1 MKGDRDLFNNNGLWK
16 GAARTSRREDYRR
29 SADDRRG
36 RSLVLCGAAL
46 PLLLLFYVVFL
57 LSVASP
63 PSSGEQLRLDQF
75 LTAVAKG
82 HVEGATILAG
92 ADRIV
97 GTADTGPYWVDF
109 PGGHES
115 LFASLMGALEQARV
129 PTTMQREPL
138 QSLVAP
144 ANVILPLLILG
155 DAFVI
160 VSVLLRK
167 RGALG
172 DFGQAGARRV
182 AAGEGT
188 VTFAQL
194 AGVDEAVEELSEIR
208 DYLANPKRF
217 AAMGAA
223 VPKGILLSG
232 PPGCGKTR
240 LARAVAGES
249 NAAFFSISGSDFV
262 EMYVGVGAARIRDLF
277 ATAARQAPAIVF
289 IDELDAV
296 GRRRTDSPAGGQDER
311 EATLN
316 QLLVEMDGFDEG
328 TGVVVLGA
336 TNRPDVLD
344 PALLRPGRLDRR
356 VTIDLPDVRGRE
368 GILRLHAQGKPIA
381 ESVDM
386 AGVARSTPGFS
397 GADLASVVNE
407 AALLAMRGGSAI
419 IEPAVVS
426 EAVERVVAGPQRRSR
441 IISPAER
448 ERIAYHEAGHA
459 ICAAA
464 LPGVDRVAKV
474 SIVARGHGG
483 GFTWYVPD
491 GDQVLATRTQLSDRI
506 CALLGGQAAE
516 ELVFGE
522 PSTGSADDLGRAAA
536 IARRMVTELGMSAR
550 IGPLSLVQVAATGV
564 ERAGSSE
571 RIAAEMDREVQ
582 RLLREGLERAA
593 GLLRAHPG
601 VLADLAGQLIAAESL
616 EGEPL
621 DRMLDTVSA
630 ARRPL
635 AARMPE
641 LVAAYSTPAA
651 R

>member
-1 MKGDRDLFNNNGLWK
+1 MFQIAPRSDHRGDRDTNTG
-16 GAARTSRREDYRR
+16 GT
-29 SADDRRG
+29 DRR

-46 PLLLLFYVVFL
+46 PLLILFYVVFL

-63 PSSGEQLRLDQF
+63 PSNGEQLRLDQF
-75 LTAVAKG
+75 LTSVAKG
-82 HVEGATILAG
+82 HVQEATILAG

-97 GTADTGPYWVDF
+97 GNADVGPYWVDF

-115 LFASLMGALEQARV
+115 LFASLMAALEQAKV
-129 PTTMQREPL
+129 PTTVQREPL

-172 DFGQAGARRV
+172 DFGQARARRV

-188 VTFAQL
+188 VTFAEL
-194 AGVDEAVEELSEIR
+194 AGVDEAVEELGEIR
-208 DYLANPKRF
+208 DYLADPKRF
-217 AAMGAA
+217 AVMGAA

-240 LARAVAGES
+240 LARAAAGES

-277 ATAARQAPAIVF
+277 ATATRQAPAIVF

-316 QLLVEMDGFDEG
+316 QLLVEMDGFEEG

-344 PALLRPGRLDRR
+344 PALLRPGRFDRR
-356 VTIDLPDVRGRE
+356 VTVDLPDVRGRE
-368 GILRLHAQGKPIA
+368 GILRLHARGKPMA
-381 ESVDM
+381 DDVDL
-386 AGVARSTPGFS
+386 AGVARSTAGFS
-397 GADLASVVNE
+397 GADLANVVNE
-407 AALLAMRGGSAI
+407 AALLAMRGGSVS
-419 IEPAVVS
+419 IEPALVS
-426 EAVERVVAGPQRRSR
+426 EAVERVVSGPQRRSR

-448 ERIAYHEAGHA
+448 ERIAFHEAGHA
-459 ICAAA
+459 VCAAA
-464 LPGVDRVAKV
+464 LPGADRVAKV

-491 GDQVLATRTQLSDRI
+491 GNQVLATRTQLRDRI

-536 IARRMVTELGMSAR
+536 IARRMVAELGMSAR
-550 IGPLSLVQVAATGV
+550 IGPLSLGQVAAAGY
-564 ERAGSSE
+564 ERAGCSE
-571 RIAAEMDREVQ
+571 RIAAEMDGEVQ
-582 RLLREGLERAA
+582 QILREGLDRAA
-593 GLLRAHPG
+593 ALLRAHRG
-601 VLADLAGQLIAAESL
+601 VMTDLAGQLIATESL
-616 EGEPL
+616 EGERL
-621 DRMLDTVSA
+621 DRVLEAVRGTRPPVA
-630 ARRPL
+630 ARV
-635 AARMPE
+635 PE
-641 LVAAYSTPAA
+641 LVAAFSAPPGGYSHD
-651 R
+651 